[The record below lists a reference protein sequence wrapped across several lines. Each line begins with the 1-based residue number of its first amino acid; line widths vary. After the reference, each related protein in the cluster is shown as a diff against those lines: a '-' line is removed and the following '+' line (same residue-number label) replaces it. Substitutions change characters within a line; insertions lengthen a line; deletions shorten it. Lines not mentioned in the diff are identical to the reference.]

1 MVHNSVLLQESL
13 DGLDIREGEIFLDGT
28 FNDGGHSI
36 HVCRRLKEKVKIIGL
51 DLDSDALAR
60 ARERFSEESC
70 QISLHQEN
78 FRNLDEVLK
87 RESVESVNAILLD
100 LGFSSNQLEESGRGF
115 SFKRDE
121 PLLMTLSKE
130 PQNTLTART
139 IVNEWSTEQ
148 IETIVRH
155 YGEERSARRIAQAIT
170 RAREEKPIETTLEL
184 ASIIEKE
191 IGKRRGKTNP
201 STKTFQALRIA
212 VNDELY
218 ALKEALEKGFDSLAP
233 DGRMAVISF
242 HSLEDRI
249 VKRYFKKMASEKRGF
264 LVNKKPITPGDEER
278 ANNPRSRSAKLR
290 IIKKY

>member
-249 VKRYFKKMASEKRGF
+249 VKRYFKKMASKKRGF